1 MAAKKIK
8 LTRPE
13 LRRQRDQLRR
23 YERFLP
29 ILKLKQQQLQVSVR
43 ETAARQEAVK
53 RAAEEARGKLRPYE
67 RVLDDVAGVDVRGLA
82 TVQEVRT
89 TRANVAGVD
98 VPRFE
103 SASFAEPRY
112 SLFATPPWVDRALAD
127 LREISR
133 QEAELKILEE
143 EYELLSREL
152 TKVTQRVNLFEKV
165 KIPETRE
172 NIRRIRIALGDR
184 QTAQVARAKIAK
196 GKLSE
201 AESAYSGGPGAGGAP
216 EAATL

>member
-1 MAAKKIK
+1 MAKRKVK

-43 ETAARQEAVK
+43 DVAAKKDEVAQ
-53 RAAEEARGKLRPYE
+53 AAEQARGKLRPYE
-67 RVLDDVAGVDVRGLA
+67 AVLDDVAGVDVRGLA
-82 TVQEVRT
+82 EVEDIRT
-89 TRANVAGVD
+89 GRANVAGIE

-103 SASFAEPRY
+103 GAVFTEARY

-127 LREISR
+127 LRDIARR
-133 QEAELKILEE
+133 QAELDILAREH
-143 EYELLSREL
+143 ELLSREL

-196 GKLSE
+196 SKL
-201 AESAYSGGPGAGGAP
+201 AESESTYSGAPGSASAE
-216 EAATL
+216 EAATT

>member
-1 MAAKKIK
+1 MAKRKVK

-13 LRRQRDQLRR
+13 MRRQRDLLRR

-43 ETAARQEAVK
+43 DVAAKQDEVREATD
-53 RAAEEARGKLRPYE
+53 RARKKLEPYE
-67 RVLDDVAGVDVRGLA
+67 PVLKDLAGVDFRGLA
-82 TVQEVRT
+82 EFEDIQTST
-89 TRANVAGVD
+89 ANVAGIN

-103 SASFAEPRY
+103 SATFPEARY

-127 LREISR
+127 LREIAR
-133 QEAELKILEE
+133 HQAELDVLSR
-143 EYELLSREL
+143 EYELLSYEL

-196 GKLSE
+196 SKLAES
-201 AESAYSGGPGAGGAP
+201 ESAYSGTPGSGNAE
-216 EAATL
+216 EAMAT